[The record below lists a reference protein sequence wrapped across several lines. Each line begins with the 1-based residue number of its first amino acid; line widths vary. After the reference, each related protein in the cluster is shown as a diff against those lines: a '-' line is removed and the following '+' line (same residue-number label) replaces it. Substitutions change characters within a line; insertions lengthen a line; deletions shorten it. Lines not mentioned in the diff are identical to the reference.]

1 MVVTQ
6 FTLMHIHTLQ
16 VVVEVQQQLEETYQH
31 LMDQVVVALVK
42 KLVVHQQVEQE
53 ILPPLLP
60 LKVITVEQELLLLLI
75 KVDQAVE
82 RLELEQ
88 LWIHLQV
95 IKGNLAVQVLFLIYQ
110 AHQ

>member
-1 MVVTQ
+1 MVEAVVILIVHNKQ
-6 FTLMHIHTLQ
+6 VYQ
-16 VVVEVQQQLEETYQH
+16 VV
-31 LMDQVVVALVK
+31 QVVAQVGR
-42 KLVVHQQVEQE
+42 QEQVEQE

-82 RLELEQ
+82 QLELEQ